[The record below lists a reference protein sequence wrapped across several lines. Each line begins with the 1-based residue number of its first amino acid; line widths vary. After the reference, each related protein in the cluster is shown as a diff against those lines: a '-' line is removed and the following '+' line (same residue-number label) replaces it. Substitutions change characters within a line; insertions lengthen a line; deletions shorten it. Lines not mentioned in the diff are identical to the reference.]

1 MIDLDATYERLARPW
16 SHEQL
21 GARFREA
28 HRRGE
33 QLRGRDQ
40 DDAIRSPIALLASSI
55 PQSTSLSI
63 AVHVLHVL
71 PSTPRGELQH
81 QLVDTINKNG
91 TAALH
96 QCRRA
101 LELDGR
107 T

>member
-1 MIDLDATYERLARPW
+1 MTDLDAAYERLARPW
-16 SHEQL
+16 SREQL
-21 GARFREA
+21 AAHYREA

-33 QLRGRDQ
+33 QPRGRDQ
-40 DDAIRSPIALLASSI
+40 DGAIRSPIAFLASSI

-63 AVHVLHVL
+63 AVHVLHAL

-81 QLVDTINKNG
+81 QLVDTIDKNG

-96 QCRRA
+96 RCHRA